1 MEVPISNKTIE
12 LLRGFSTSLV
22 SAGIIQQEELTQ
34 LWSIAKKSQDAHPP
48 EPLILVSRAKAAKML
63 NISAR
68 SLDRLIKQGALP
80 CVRVGKRAVR
90 IEQRKIELFVKENS
104 GRMCTL

>member
-12 LLRGFSTSLV
+12 ILRGFSTSLV
-22 SAGIIQQEELTQ
+22 NAGIVPKEEMNN
-34 LWSIAKKSQDAHPP
+34 LWAIAKKSQDARQA
-48 EPLILVSRAKAAKML
+48 EPLILVSRAKAAKIL

-90 IEQRKIELFVKENS
+90 LDQRKIELFVEEHS
-104 GRMCTL
+104 RMSTL